1 MCKIAYSF
9 VSKKAH
15 SVIKSL
21 RVETLSTSVELK
33 KSLEIRWTTK
43 DYGSTSFNLKLS
55 ENDEESDS
63 DEEPEEIPKNKNDDE
78 EIKTMQDLPSRV
90 EVFTKGR
97 SFGSE
102 YFEWSNQGMSY
113 EQWIQHLLSIF
124 HRESPIEM
132 EVYLGKAKLVIP
144 SFQNT
149 FPKIRKILLTRNY
162 NRLTDQD
169 VLYAENLLKVF
180 LPLVEDAHLD
190 GVPLRKDFF
199 VQNIGIVNL
208 KELYIQ
214 SGQNLVLDDLL
225 TLNVEILK
233 VDDANQ
239 ISLRDLNRFFKLW
252 IKGSFPNLKEFLI
265 TKRTG
270 IFPDW
275 NVLLK
280 GLRAE
285 EPDAFKIFNTRKA
298 PQVQVL
304 EAEPEDEPEE
314 EPEEDSEHEK
324 EELEDVQEEE
334 EEAEAED
341 QKESEDPK
349 IEETEEEVEEP
360 EAELEEESEGVQE
373 VDEVEEEPEE
383 AKPEEEREDEQEED
397 EESQEEES
405 EPESDS
411 EDEREE
417 LEDEEGDEDEVE
429 WVEQPEEEPPGPTS
443 MNVKIR
449 NCHGVCADIQLQY
462 ISGMICYVKFFIRD
476 PNETYAIWY

>member
-1 MCKIAYSF
+1 MTYHRFPIQRLPDELCLEVLKTLNYYEMIAYSF

-15 SVIKSL
+15 SMIKSL

-33 KSLEIRWTTK
+33 KSLEIRWTTR
-43 DYGSTSFNLKLS
+43 DYGSTSFNLKSLQ
-55 ENDEESDS
+55 NDGDSDS
-63 DEEPEEIPKNKNDDE
+63 DEEPETEEIPQTNKTEEE
-78 EIKTMQDLPSRV
+78 EINTIKDLPGRV

-102 YFEWSNQGMSY
+102 YLKWSNQGKSY

-132 EVYLGKAKLVIP
+132 EVYLGKAKL
-144 SFQNT
+144 
-149 FPKIRKILLTRNY
+149 
-162 NRLTDQD
+162 
-169 VLYAENLLKVF
+169 
-180 LPLVEDAHLD
+180 H
-190 GVPLRKDFF
+190 
-199 VQNIGIVNL
+199 IGIVNL

-214 SGQNLVLDDLL
+214 SGQNLNFDDLL

-233 VDDANQ
+233 IDDANQ

-252 IKGSFPNLKEFLI
+252 MKGSFPNLKEFLI

-270 IFPDW
+270 VFPDW
-275 NVLLK
+275 NILLK

-285 EPDAFKIFNTRKA
+285 EPDAFKIVHTRKA
-298 PQVQVL
+298 PQVQVVG
-304 EAEPEDEPEE
+304 PEE
-314 EPEEDSEHEK
+314 EPEEEPKEDSEDEI
-324 EELEDVQEEE
+324 EESEDVQEEE
-334 EEAEAED
+334 EKDKSDAQEEEESDKMEESEEVIEESEAE
-341 QKESEDPK
+341 P
-349 IEETEEEVEEP
+349 
-360 EAELEEESEGVQE
+360 EEESEGAQE

-383 AKPEEEREDEQEED
+383 DKMEESHEDEQEED
-397 EESQEEES
+397 EEARGEES

-411 EDEREE
+411 EDEQEE
-417 LEDEEGDEDEVE
+417 LEDEEEEEDEVE

-462 ISGMICYVKFFIRD
+462 ISGMICYVRFFIRD